1 MEGRQIDN
9 IALLRLENQH
19 LVSPRFGNPVDVLRA
34 LGAVQSQ
41 DYAGAKWALAQRTHG
56 LADPD
61 VEDALTSGA
70 ILRTHV
76 LRPTWHFVLPEDAR
90 WMLAL
95 TAPRVAAAMGYYM
108 RTHELDERVFRRSHK
123 AIERA
128 LRDGAQL
135 TRAELAAVLRRA
147 GVDVSTGQRVAGLL
161 MQAELDGVIIS
172 GARRGAQVTYASFDA
187 RVPAAAARDRD
198 DALQELARRYF
209 ATRGPATLNDFAWWS
224 GLTVTDAKRAVEAA
238 GDFLARE
245 TRADRAHW
253 YAPSTQVTR
262 ATRATRVALRR
273 SRVAHLLPNYDE
285 FFVGFRD
292 RSAFSE
298 RLRRAAPN
306 HPVNALMGHIL
317 CIDGQIVG
325 GWRRTLG
332 KHVNVE
338 LRLLVPLTPPERLL
352 VQRAGARFGEFLG
365 APTRLSNAPLTA
377 AV

>member
-1 MEGRQIDN
+1 MSQPRRQVDN
-9 IALLRLENQH
+9 IARLRLEHQH
-19 LVSPRFGNPVDVLRA
+19 LVSPTFSDPVEVVRA

-41 DYAGAKWALAQRTHG
+41 DYAGAKWALAQRARG
-56 LADPD
+56 LAEPHI
-61 VEDALTSGA
+61 ERAIASGA

-95 TAPRVAAAMGYYM
+95 TAPRVAAAMGFYNRYN
-108 RTHELDERVFRRSHK
+108 ELDERLFRRSNK
-123 AIERA
+123 ALERA

-135 TRAELAAVLRRA
+135 TRAELTAVLRRS
-147 GVDVSTGQRVAGLL
+147 GVNVSTRQRVVGILL
-161 MQAELDGVIIS
+161 QAELDRVVIS
-172 GARRGAQVTYASFDA
+172 GGRRGAQFTYASFDL
-187 RVPAAAARDRD
+187 RVPAAAERDRD

-209 ATRGPATLNDFAWWS
+209 ATRGPATLQDFAWWS
-224 GLTVTDAKRAVEAA
+224 GLTVADAKRGIEAA

-245 TRADRAHW
+245 THADRAYW
-253 YAPSTQVTR
+253 YEPS
-262 ATRATRVALRR
+262 ARVARGALRR

-338 LRLLVPLTPPERLL
+338 LRLLVTLTPTERIL
-352 VQRAGARFGEFLG
+352 VQRAVARFGEFLG
-365 APTRLSNAPLTA
+365 APARIQKQRSGR
-377 AV
+377 